1 MSFFSVDFFIYV
13 YMILYVIKKVTCE
26 NKMIKDS
33 ESVRECIRAE
43 KEKRK
48 KEILYYE
55 QKKSGISYTG
65 L

>member
-1 MSFFSVDFFIYV
+1 
-13 YMILYVIKKVTCE
+13 
-26 NKMIKDS
+26 MIKGS
-33 ESVRECIRAE
+33 ESILEQK

>member
-13 YMILYVIKKVTCE
+13 YMIKKVMCE

-33 ESVRECIRAE
+33 ESVRECMRAE

-55 QKKSGISYTG
+55 QKNSGISYTG